1 MLDYETDIR
10 MIKQKDINEKASINQ
25 LNMLNI
31 SG

>member
-10 MIKQKDINEKASINQ
+10 MIKQKVINENASINQ